1 MADPKKKKHNM
12 HGAMGALLDELDRT
26 GVVTPTAL
34 VNTAVKDAEKR
45 FSEESPSSPAEP
57 SMPSLGPKVRLDT
70 APYTRSTEQLVKI
83 PASRVQPWYLR
94 NRQDPDMGDMQDL
107 IDSIATDGQA
117 IPILIRQVRGE
128 HPEGIT
134 HEVYAGYRRWTA
146 CKELNID
153 VLAIIRDV
161 DDQEAAI
168 IQETENEDREQISPA
183 SRAFHY
189 KALLEQQIFPSETA
203 LASSLHLHRSTLN
216 DLLSYTRLDSALADV
231 IGDLHVLPLRFAK
244 VLATLC
250 REPANLPLLIA
261 LAPEIAS
268 GKITTRNIEQRLE
281 QLRTGVSQDYSLRTI
296 KGKDGQD
303 LFKMRYDSNGTPVIS
318 VLQGAREKANIDD
331 LLVYLTAYF
340 EKPH

>member
-1 MADPKKKKHNM
+1 MVDPKKKKHSM

-26 GVVTPTAL
+26 GAVSPPAL
-34 VNTAVKDAEKR
+34 VSPTTKDAEKR
-45 FSEESPSSPAEP
+45 FSEEALSKQADST
-57 SMPSLGPKVRLDT
+57 MPSLGPKGRGDT
-70 APYTRSTEQLVKI
+70 LPYTRSNEQLVKI
-83 PASRVQPWYLR
+83 PATRVQPWYLR
-94 NRQDPDMGDMQDL
+94 NRQEPDMGDMQDL

-117 IPILIRQVRGE
+117 IPILIRPVRGS
-128 HPEGIT
+128 HAEGVT

-203 LASSLHLHRSTLN
+203 LATSLHLHRSTLN
-216 DLLSYTRLDSALADV
+216 DLLSYTRLDPALATT

-250 REPANLPLLIA
+250 REPGNLALLVQ
-261 LAPEIAS
+261 LGPEIAT
-268 GKITTRNIEQRLE
+268 GVVTTRNIEQRLQ
-281 QLRTGVSQDYSLRTI
+281 QLRTGITQDYSLRTI
-296 KGKDGQD
+296 KGKSGQD
-303 LFKMRYDSNGTPVIS
+303 LFKVRYDSNGTPVIS
-318 VLQGAREKANIDD
+318 VLQAAREQADVD
-331 LLVYLTAYF
+331 ALLAHMAAF
-340 EKPH
+340 FDQPH

>member
-1 MADPKKKKHNM
+1 MADPKKKKHSM

-26 GVVTPTAL
+26 GAVSPPNLVSPT
-34 VNTAVKDAEKR
+34 TKEAEKR
-45 FSEESPSSPAEP
+45 FVEETPAKP
-57 SMPSLGPKVRLDT
+57 VDSTMPSLGPKGRGDT
-70 APYTRSTEQLVKI
+70 LPYTRSNEQLVKI
-83 PASRVQPWYLR
+83 PAARVQPWYLR
-94 NRQDPDMGDMQDL
+94 NRQEPDMGDMQDL

-117 IPILIRQVRGE
+117 IPILIRPVRGQ
-128 HPEGIT
+128 HAEGIT

-189 KALLEQQIFPSETA
+189 KTLLEQHIFPSETA
-203 LASSLHLHRSTLN
+203 LATSLHLHRSTLN
-216 DLLSYTRLDSALADV
+216 DLLSYTRLDPALAEA

-250 REPANLPLLIA
+250 REPGNLHLLVQ
-261 LAPEIAS
+261 LGPEIAT
-268 GKITTRNIEQRLE
+268 GAVTTRNIEQRLE
-281 QLRTGVSQDYSLRTI
+281 QLRTGIKPDYSLRTI

-303 LFKMRYDSNGTPVIS
+303 LLKVRYDSNGTPVIS
-318 VLQGAREKANIDD
+318 VLQAAREKSSMDD
-331 LLVYLTAYF
+331 LLSYLTAF
-340 EKPH
+340 FDKPH

>member
-1 MADPKKKKHNM
+1 MADPKKKKHSM

-26 GVVTPTAL
+26 GSVTPPAL
-34 VNTAVKDAEKR
+34 VNSTIMDAERR
-45 FSEESPSSPAEP
+45 FADEPSPSPAD
-57 SMPSLGPKVRLDT
+57 STMPSLGPKSRVDSV
-70 APYTRSTEQLVKI
+70 PYTRSSEQLVKI

-107 IDSIATDGQA
+107 INSIATDGQA
-117 IPILIRQVRGE
+117 IPILIRPVQGK
-128 HPEGIT
+128 PGEGIT

-189 KALLEQQIFPSETA
+189 KTLLNQHIFPSETA

-216 DLLSYTRLDSALADV
+216 DLLSYTRIDASLANA

-250 REPANLPLLIA
+250 REPGNLPLLVQ
-261 LAPEIAS
+261 LGPEIANGS
-268 GKITTRNIEQRLE
+268 VTTRNIEQRLQ
-281 QLRTGVSQDYSLRTI
+281 QLRTGVTHDYSLRTI

-303 LFKMRYDSNGTPVIS
+303 LFKVRYDSNGTPVIS
-318 VLQGAREKANIDD
+318 VLQAAREQADFD
-331 LLVYLTAYF
+331 ALLNHLAAFFDQTR
-340 EKPH
+340 